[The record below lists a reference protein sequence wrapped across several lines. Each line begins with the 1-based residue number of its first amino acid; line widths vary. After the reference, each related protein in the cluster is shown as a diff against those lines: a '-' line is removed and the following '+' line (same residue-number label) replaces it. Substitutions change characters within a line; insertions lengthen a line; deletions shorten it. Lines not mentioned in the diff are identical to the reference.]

1 LVGILDVSQNED
13 LMITCVSGITIRMSI
28 AQISELGRNTQGV
41 KLIKIDND
49 DEIAAITSLDEDKE
63 IQPDEN
69 TDLTQ
74 NNTTEPNNS

>member
-1 LVGILDVSQNED
+1 
-13 LMITCVSGITIRMSI
+13 MSI

-63 IQPDEN
+63 IQENEN
-69 TDLTQ
+69 TDLAQ
-74 NNTTEPNNS
+74 NDTTEENNA